1 MEQLDVAASAP
12 LLSVIIP
19 TAHFPNTLPVTLAKT
34 STALADIDH
43 EILVAVSD
51 PSRLNV
57 ALKATSLFSNVKV
70 LVASEPGPGSARNAG
85 IETSR
90 GDWVLFL
97 DDDDE
102 IVGESLK
109 LLLSKRLPN
118 SDVEVISC
126 GYQIVSRE
134 GVQDFPAGCKSP
146 EDLVL
151 SRPLAFWR
159 NLYSGAFLRDRDIRF
174 PRGFVGEDLVF
185 VCRVVAA
192 DPRVQGENAIVYS
205 YHQHEGG
212 LSSVRDSRWLIIP
225 DQLNLAFKA
234 LEGSRRSALWLSVWE
249 TSWLS
254 SLLSLPISARYA
266 YLTRLASLIR
276 GLPRGHVQSS
286 AIRIMARQVL
296 QATVRRP
303 FPQGRRIR
311 FAQPRCH

>member
-1 MEQLDVAASAP
+1 MSTSRHVDQHDVAGAAP

-19 TAHFPNTLPVTLAKT
+19 TADFPHGLPVTLANI
-34 STALADIDH
+34 SSALADVAH

-51 PSRLNV
+51 PNRLNV

-85 IETSR
+85 IETCR
-90 GDWVLFL
+90 GEWVLFL
-97 DDDDE
+97 DDDDA

-109 LLLSKRLPN
+109 LLLSKQPQT
-118 SDVEVISC
+118 SEVDVVSC
-126 GYQIVSRE
+126 GYQIISR
-134 GVQDFPAGCKSP
+134 GDVQDFPAGCKSL
-146 EDLVL
+146 EELLL

-159 NLYSGAFLRDRDIRF
+159 NLYSGTFLRDRCIRF
-174 PRGFVGEDLVF
+174 PRGLVGEDLVF

-192 DPRVQGENAIVYS
+192 DPRVQGETVVLYS

-225 DQLNLAFKA
+225 DQLKLAFQA

-254 SLLSLPISARYA
+254 SLLSLPAGSRYA
-266 YLTRLASLIR
+266 YLTRIFSLIR
-276 GLPRGHVQSS
+276 ALPRGHMQAS
-286 AIRIMARQVL
+286 AILIMARQVV
-296 QATVRRP
+296 QAGARRTRR
-303 FPQGRRIR
+303 GR
-311 FAQPRCH
+311 